1 MTIKFLETCKV
12 SKLNQ
17 KETDKLDKAGQAR
30 PDKLDRPLVI
40 KLN

>member
-1 MTIKFLETCKV
+1 MTIKVLETCKL

-17 KETDKLDKAGQAR
+17 KETDKLD
-30 PDKLDRPLVI
+30 RPLVI